1 MRTFD
6 YSYLEQMPIP
16 ADIVRYLTQ
25 IHEYRGKQ
33 DLYQRQQPEMLDAL
47 VQVAKIQSIGASNRI
62 EGIRTSE
69 KRLMELAQHS
79 VVPRNR
85 DEEEISGYRSVLETI
100 HDSHDSIPLSANI
113 ILQLHRDLYRFSS
126 SSSGGRFKNTDNII
140 EEIDESGQRFIRFK
154 PLSAFETPAAMQALC
169 QTFSDEIAR
178 NQMDRLVLILLFIL
192 DFLCIHPFND
202 GNGRMSRLLTL
213 MLLYQADFN
222 VGKYISIEQ
231 LIEKTKDNYYDSL
244 QICSQNWLE
253 NQNEFWPFIRYM
265 LGVVLAAYREL
276 DQRLG
281 IVQQTRMTKQERV
294 RKIVEEQI
302 GQFSKSDIM
311 EKCPDIAKITI
322 EKALAEMK
330 SEGLIEPVGT
340 GRGAKWRK
348 R

>member
-6 YSYLEQMPIP
+6 YSNLEQLPVP
-16 ADIVRYLTQ
+16 ADVVRYLTQ
-25 IHEYRGKQ
+25 IHEFKGKQ
-33 DLYQRQQPEMLDAL
+33 DLYQRQQPDLLNAL

-69 KRLMELAQHS
+69 KRLVELAQHR
-79 VVPRNR
+79 VAPKNR
-85 DEEEISGYRSVLETI
+85 DEEEISGYRYVLEMS
-100 HDSHDSIPLSANI
+100 HESHDSIPLSPNI

-126 SSSGGRFKNTDNII
+126 SSFGGRFKNTDNII

-154 PLSAFETPAAMQALC
+154 PLSAFETPEAVQGLC
-169 QTFSDEIAR
+169 QTLTEETAR
-178 NQMDRLVLILLFIL
+178 NQIDRLILIPLFIL

-231 LIEKTKDNYYDSL
+231 LIEKTKDDYYDNL
-244 QICSQNWLE
+244 QICSQNWIE
-253 NQNEFWPFIRYM
+253 NQNELWPFIRYM
-265 LGVVLAAYREL
+265 LGIILAAYREL
-276 DQRLG
+276 DQLLG
-281 IVQQTRMTKQERV
+281 IVQETRMTKQDRI
-294 RKIVEEQI
+294 RKTVKDQV

-311 EKCPDIAKITI
+311 MKCPDIAKITI

-330 SEGLIEPVGT
+330 SEGFIELIGT
-340 GRGAKWRK
+340 GRSAKWRK
-348 R
+348 K